1 MRLQNQILLLS
12 CFVFV
17 SSCGVKTYK
26 PDKALQAS
34 NDKAFVQIDG
44 TNTKTKEKQRSKFL
58 SWVVIK
64 KQSKQFKFLGEIKIS
79 GNKSNKP
86 IAIKTGSKMAIT
98 YQKETYNWLTR
109 VTTYK
114 MIESF
119 LVPKPGDTYVYQ
131 YDERDKEMTDMKV
144 FVERDGKRTEFKGF
158 DSDYAKACP
167 NYKRKNRNRI

>member
-1 MRLQNQILLLS
+1 ML

-44 TNTKTKEKQRSKFL
+44 TNTKNKGKAEIEIFEFL
-58 SWVVIK
+58 GCDK
-64 KQSKQFKFLGEIKIS
+64 KQSKQFKFLGEIKVS

-86 IAIKTGSKMAIT
+86 VAIKTGSKMGIT
-98 YQKETYNWLTR
+98 YQKETYNWFTR

-119 LVPKPGDTYVYQ
+119 LVPKPGDTYIYQ

-144 FVERDGKRTEFKGF
+144 FVERNGKRTEFKGF

-167 NYKRKNRNRI
+167 NYKKKK